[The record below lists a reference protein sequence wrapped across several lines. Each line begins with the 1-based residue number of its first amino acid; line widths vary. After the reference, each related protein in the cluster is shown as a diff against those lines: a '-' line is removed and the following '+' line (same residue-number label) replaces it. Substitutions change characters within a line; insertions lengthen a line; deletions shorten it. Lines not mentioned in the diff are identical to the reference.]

1 MANRELGV
9 LVNNVGV
16 MGAHFMP
23 YLDMQQEDVEDMIR
37 VNTITAAEVSFQKK
51 RDQPNFS
58 FQLCHRLIPPMVARG
73 QGAVVNIASIMAYQV
88 LSIPITYGQ
97 AGQHLD

>member
-37 VNTITAAEVSFQKK
+37 VNTITAAQ
-51 RDQPNFS
+51 
-58 FQLCHRLIPPMVARG
+58 
-73 QGAVVNIASIMAYQV
+73 VV
-88 LSIPITYGQ
+88 
-97 AGQHLD
+97 

>member
-37 VNTITAAEVSFQKK
+37 VNTITAAEVSFQK
-51 RDQPNFS
+51 QETNLIFPFS
-58 FQLCHRLIPPMVARG
+58 SVT
-73 QGAVVNIASIMAYQV
+73 V
-88 LSIPITYGQ
+88 
-97 AGQHLD
+97 